1 MDLTFLKIK
10 DLDIGIENMFIS
22 PRLFFQ
28 DGRVPRSMFWEG
40 SIVGD
45 RLGSLPLS
53 GVLNEDDQ
61 MIFFEKFR
69 AVFSAEYQKNY
80 SADNIVIMD

>member
-28 DGRVPRSMFWEG
+28 DGLGLEKEESSQAEIDKLLSQNQEIRP
-40 SIVGD
+40 SI
-45 RLGSLPLS
+45 
-53 GVLNEDDQ
+53 
-61 MIFFEKFR
+61 K
-69 AVFSAEYQKNY
+69 YTKH
-80 SADNIVIMD
+80 